1 MSTTMTQPSAAS
13 TQQEKKKMTFGE
25 WLSWYFAQ
33 LFKHK

>member
-1 MSTTMTQPSAAS
+1 MSNNS

-25 WLSWYFAQ
+25 WLSWYFEM